1 MTATHRHFAA
11 ATLAAFMP
19 LAAVAVATAAPSA
32 AESCSRGQVSYN
44 GNCVDKC
51 NDSQVRNADS
61 GECQSLLSA
70 AVQKA
75 QTPAVAQ
82 LTPESLG
89 GVYELARSVNALP
102 EINNTIGT
110 TFGIVNTVVSWPA
123 VLAAA
128 GADTAATLAF
138 LGLVPGAIGGGEF
151 FRSAQTAG
159 DTFAAASSVARAA
172 TSLPSLGLPAP
183 PPMGLGL
190 PSLPPPPSFGLPGL
204 PPPPPIG
211 LPGLPPPPTIGLP
224 RFGNTNICGPQLLFF
239 RPCL

>member
-1 MTATHRHFAA
+1 MTATPRRFAA

-51 NDSQVRNADS
+51 NESQVRNADS

-75 QTPAVAQ
+75 QTPAVAK

-138 LGLVPGAIGGGEF
+138 LGLVPGAALGGGNVLQGIQSTGE
-151 FRSAQTAG
+151 
-159 DTFAAASSVARAA
+159 TFALASNLAGAA
-172 TSLPSLGLPAP
+172 TTLPPLALPAP
-183 PPMGLGL
+183 PQMGLGL
-190 PSLPPPPSFGLPGL
+190 PGLPPPPSFGLPG
-204 PPPPPIG
+204 
-211 LPGLPPPPTIGLP
+211 
-224 RFGNTNICGPQLLFF
+224 
-239 RPCL
+239 